1 MQRVLALASF
11 LCLACSGPP
20 ATLRPDSGPTPDSGE
35 REPDAGPDGPTA
47 LTGGALTEDVCGV
60 VIVSGSIEVP
70 EGATVTVCAGSTIT
84 FDRDVALTV
93 AGTLRL
99 AGTADERIQLSS
111 EARWD
116 GIVVSGT
123 LESDFT
129 DIYDAELALEGL
141 AGSLVRFDDGTI
153 SARAT
158 RSARLAN
165 GGTFDRTRIIGGSTF
180 RVTGG
185 TLRMTD
191 SEIDLDHATESPD
204 CTSVSGAGMVLDHT
218 RFTNCHCPI
227 HINSIEGE
235 LTITN
240 SVFDGASYPV
250 MIARA
255 SGTFS
260 NNVFEGIRAQLQD
273 IGGSIDVDL
282 AGNYYVGDAD
292 ILDTDDPSQ
301 FRNVDDALSERPA
314 GVGPR

>member
-1 MQRVLALASF
+1 MQRVLVLTSL

-20 ATLRPDSGPTPDSGE
+20 AALRSDAGPTVDAGE
-35 REPDAGPDGPTA
+35 REPDAGPDGPVA

-60 VIVSGSIEVP
+60 VIVSGDIEVP

-84 FDRDVALTV
+84 FDRDVTLTV
-93 AGTLRL
+93 AGTLQL
-99 AGTADERIQLSS
+99 QGTAEARIQLNSDG
-111 EARWD
+111 RWE
-116 GIVVSGT
+116 GVVVSGT
-123 LESDFT
+123 FEADYT
-129 DIYDAELALEGL
+129 DVYDAEMAIEGL
-141 AGSLVRFDDGTI
+141 ADSVVRFDDGLI

-165 GGTFDRTRIIGGSTF
+165 GGTFDRTRIFGGSTL

-191 SEIDLDHATESPD
+191 TEIDLDHPTLSPD
-204 CTSVSGAGMVLDHT
+204 CSAVSGAGMVLDHT

-235 LTITN
+235 LTVTN
-240 SVFDGASYPV
+240 SVFDGATYPV

-255 SGTFS
+255 TGTFS
-260 NNVFEGIRAQLQD
+260 NNVFEGTRAQLQD

-282 AGNYYVGDAD
+282 AGNYYAGDAD
-292 ILDTDDPSQ
+292 VLDTDDPSQ
-301 FRNVDDALSERPA
+301 FRNVEDALSERPA
-314 GVGPR
+314 DVGPR

>member
-1 MQRVLALASF
+1 MQRVLVLAS
-11 LCLACSGPP
+11 LLSVACSGPP
-20 ATLRPDSGPTPDSGE
+20 TTLRPDSGPTPDSGE
-35 REPDAGPDGPTA
+35 REPDAGPDGPVA

-60 VIVSGSIEVP
+60 VTVSGSIEIP
-70 EGATVTVCAGSTIT
+70 EGETVTVCAGSTVT
-84 FDRDVALTV
+84 FERDVALTI
-93 AGTLRL
+93 AGTLYF
-99 AGTADERIQLSS
+99 AGTADARIQLSS
-111 EARWD
+111 DARWD

-123 LESDFT
+123 LEADFT
-129 DIYDAELALEGL
+129 DIYDAEMAIEGL
-141 AGSLVRFDDGTI
+141 ADSVVRFDDGFI

-165 GGTFDRTRIIGGSTF
+165 GGTFDRTRIFGGSTL

-191 SEIDLDHATESPD
+191 TEIDLDHPTLSPD
-204 CTSVSGAGMVLDHT
+204 CTAVSGAGMVLDHT

-227 HINSIEGE
+227 HINSIDGE

-240 SVFDGASYPV
+240 SVFDGATYPV

-260 NNVFEGIRAQLQD
+260 NNVFEGTRAQLQD

-292 ILDTDDPSQ
+292 ILDTDDASQ
-301 FRNVDDALSERPA
+301 FRNVEDALGERPA